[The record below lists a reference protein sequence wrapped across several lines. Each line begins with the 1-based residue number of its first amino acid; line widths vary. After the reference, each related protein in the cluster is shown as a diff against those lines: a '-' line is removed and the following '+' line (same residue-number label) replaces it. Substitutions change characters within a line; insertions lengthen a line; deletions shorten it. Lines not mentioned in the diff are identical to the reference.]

1 MKREWLIPAVLAAV
15 LLAGPADAA
24 SAKARQAEFQKSQ
37 QGKSSEK
44 TDKPSGGETVSAAG
58 LTWHTSLD
66 AAQAEAKKTKRPI
79 LVLGTGSDWCGY
91 CMRLEKSVLTDKEF
105 QKFAKDSLVLV
116 YADKPSRKKQSAEVA
131 KNSQEL
137 LDKFKVDGFPTVIL
151 LSPDGAELG
160 RKSGYGG
167 QSARK
172 YVKELKGILKK

>member
-1 MKREWLIPAVLAAV
+1 MRTQWLISGVLAAV
-15 LLAGPADAA
+15 LLAGSAEAA
-24 SAKARQAEFQKSQ
+24 SAKARQAEFQKSRQ
-37 QGKSSEK
+37 DKASEK
-44 TDKPSGGETVSAAG
+44 TEKPSGGETVSAAG

-66 AAQAEAKKTKRPI
+66 AALAEAKKTNRPI
-79 LVLGTGSDWCGY
+79 LVLGTGSDWCGF
-91 CMRLEKSVLTDKEF
+91 CMRLEKNVLTDKEF

-137 LDKFKVDGFPTVIL
+137 LDKFDVDGFPTVIL
-151 LSPDGAELG
+151 LSPDGKELG

-167 QSARK
+167 QNAKK

>member
-1 MKREWLIPAVLAAV
+1 MKREWLIPVVLAAV

-24 SAKARQAEFQKSQ
+24 SAKTRQAGFQKLQ
-37 QGKSSEK
+37 QDKSSEK
-44 TDKPSGGETVSAAG
+44 TEKPSGETVSAAG
-58 LTWHTSLD
+58 LTWHTSLA
-66 AAQAEAKKTKRPI
+66 AAQAEAKKSNRPI
-79 LVLGTGSDWCGY
+79 LVLGTGSDWCGF
-91 CMRLEKSVLTDKEF
+91 CMRLEKNVLTDKEF

-160 RKSGYGG
+160 RKAGYGG
-167 QSARK
+167 QNAKK
-172 YVKELKGILKK
+172 YVKELKGLLKK